1 MAPRYPESIEELYK
15 ICYAD
20 ERRFFTVLDGEL
32 EKVEAFY
39 HERESDAI
47 RRSHQLQAQ
56 LKELAEHRR
65 VFHEA
70 EEERNK
76 NGVRKY
82 LNAPMQI
89 AQEVQKRVPFV
100 TTANTDGITGNGH
113 AAPDDLG
120 KQTSD
125 TQQETDSER
134 EQMMKEFDPEKY
146 QRYKKKL
153 KVAVVEH
160 YKELEILKNYRVSLL
175 LKAVALLLL
184 TFAIS

>member
-1 MAPRYPESIEELYK
+1 MIAGGMAPRYPETIEELYK
-15 ICYAD
+15 ICYTD

-47 RRSHQLQAQ
+47 RRSHELQAQ

-65 VFHEA
+65 VFHQA
-70 EEERNK
+70 EDERQK

-89 AQEVQKRVPFV
+89 VQEAQKHVPFV
-100 TTANTDGITGNGH
+100 ATTTTDVSNSNGHTKPDSLGKPTTANH
-113 AAPDDLG
+113 
-120 KQTSD
+120 
-125 TQQETDSER
+125 QESDSER

-153 KVAVVEH
+153 KMAVVEH
-160 YKELEILKNYRVSLL
+160 YKELEILKNYRVSPLL
-175 LKAVALLLL
+175 
-184 TFAIS
+184 